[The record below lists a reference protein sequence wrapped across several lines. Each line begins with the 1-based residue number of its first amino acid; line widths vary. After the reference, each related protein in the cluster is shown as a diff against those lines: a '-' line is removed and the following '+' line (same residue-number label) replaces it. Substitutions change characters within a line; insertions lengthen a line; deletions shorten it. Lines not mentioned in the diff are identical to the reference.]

1 MSSKFNQVLFNLFRL
16 DQDKAS
22 NKAIHQTI
30 SSATEIKG
38 TNMLILMMAI
48 FIASIGLN
56 TKYCR
61 YHWSHVNFTVNGM
74 YYGNWL
80 WNSN

>member
-48 FIASIGLN
+48 FIASIGPVSYTHLDVY
-56 TKYCR
+56 KR
-61 YHWSHVNFTVNGM
+61 QLLES
-74 YYGNWL
+74 
-80 WNSN
+80 S